1 MDAQDRPPFV
11 ISGEGGTAPVVL
23 ICEHASAYIP
33 PELDGLGLSGEA
45 QKSHIAWDIGALD
58 MAKRL
63 SAQMGAP
70 LISGQISRLVYD
82 CNRPFEASDSIPE
95 QSEVY
100 AVPGNRGLSA
110 ADRKA
115 RFDSIHT
122 PFHNAVSTVIDRQS
136 ALTGGQVAVI
146 TLHSFTPI
154 YHGKTRA
161 LELGF
166 LCHESGDLA
175 QAATAIEAERGL
187 MKAAV
192 NAPYSA
198 SDGVTYSLHKHGE
211 ARGLQSV
218 MVEVRNDLID
228 TRAKAH
234 SIADHLADT
243 LAAAMERVAQ
253 RGPA

>member
-1 MDAQDRPPFV
+1 MDAQVQPPFA

-23 ICEHASAYIP
+23 ICEHASAFIP
-33 PELDGLGLSGEA
+33 PELDGLGLSVEA

-63 SAQMGAP
+63 SARMGAP
-70 LISGQISRLVYD
+70 LIAGQISRLVYD
-82 CNRPFEASDSIPE
+82 CNRPFEAPDSIPE
-95 QSEVY
+95 HSEIY

-115 RFDSIHT
+115 RFDQIHT
-122 PFHNAVSTVIDRQS
+122 PFHNAVSAMIDRQADLS
-136 ALTGGQVAVI
+136 ERPVAVI
-146 TLHSFTPI
+146 TLHSFTPT
-154 YHGKTRA
+154 YHGKARE

-166 LCHESGDLA
+166 LYHSQGALAEAATGIETESGH
-175 QAATAIEAERGL
+175 

-198 SDGVTYSLHKHGE
+198 SDGVTYSLQKHGE
-211 ARGLQSV
+211 TRGLQSV

-228 TRAKAH
+228 TGAKAH
-234 SIADHLADT
+234 SVADHLAET
-243 LAAAMERVAQ
+243 LAAAMARVAQ
-253 RGPA
+253 RGAA